1 MLNRLIAAWF
11 TPAPDSGVADDI
23 RRGKS
28 PWADSVHLLWMM
40 WVFITPLFEHGLAG
54 YTRTWLLLTL
64 VSLPAFLLLYAKM
77 NLAPRRMV
85 YFYPLGM
92 AALGLGLLRWYPS
105 GVSYF
110 IFACV
115 MLRFCSGNIRFR
127 RYMVQL
133 ALMNAVYVALAW
145 WVGYP
150 PAMLVVIPAM
160 VLLISIIV
168 MVEHKSK
175 EKDAALR
182 LSQDEVRRLAATAE
196 RERIGRDLHDLL
208 GHTLSLI
215 TLKLELSRKLFDRDV
230 EAARREVVDAEEVAR
245 KALAEVRS
253 AVTGIRATDIAVE
266 LAAAKLMLESA
277 AVHLEYNAPPPL
289 PAEVAHALALI
300 LREAVTNIS
309 RHAGASTARIHFEK
323 MPAGIQLSIADNG
336 RGGVLTDGNGLSG
349 IRERVISIGG
359 ALSLGSATGQGTT
372 LLIKVPLAAYQRIDS
387 LNKAT
392 ASPLLTSRPGA
403 DAGAE
408 THAPNLAE
416 PSLAGDRR

>member
-1 MLNRLIAAWF
+1 MIPDFIARWF
-11 TPAPDSGVADDI
+11 TPASDSGVAGDI
-23 RRGKS
+23 RRGRS
-28 PWADSVHLLWMM
+28 PWAGSVHLLWMM

-77 NLAPRRMV
+77 NLAPRRV
-85 YFYPLGM
+85 AHFYPLGM

-115 MLRFCSGNIRFR
+115 TLRFCSSNIRFR

-133 ALMNAVYVALAW
+133 ALMNAVYVVLAW

-150 PAMLVVIPAM
+150 PEMLVIIPAM
-160 VLLISIIV
+160 VLIISIIV
-168 MVEHKSK
+168 MVEHTNK

-230 EAARREVVDAEEVAR
+230 EAARREVVDAEAVAR
-245 KALAEVRS
+245 KALAEVRC

-277 AVHLEYNAPPPL
+277 SVHLEYNAPPPL
-289 PAEVAHALALI
+289 PTEVARALALI
-300 LREAVTNIS
+300 LREAVTNIT
-309 RHAGASTARIHFEK
+309 RHAGASTARIHFEN
-323 MPAGIQLSIADNG
+323 MPAGIQLNIADNG

-349 IRERVISIGG
+349 IRERVTSLGG
-359 ALSLGSATGQGTT
+359 VLSLGSATGQGTT

-392 ASPLLTSRPGA
+392 ASPWLTSRPGA
-403 DAGAE
+403 DADAE
-408 THAPNLAE
+408 THASNLAE
-416 PSLAGDRR
+416 RRLAGDRG